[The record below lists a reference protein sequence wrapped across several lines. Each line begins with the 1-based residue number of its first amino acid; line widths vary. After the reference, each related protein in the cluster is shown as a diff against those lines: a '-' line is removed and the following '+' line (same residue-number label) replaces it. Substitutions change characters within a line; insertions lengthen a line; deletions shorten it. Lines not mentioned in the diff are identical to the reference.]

1 MFGSSEIRHPELEEL
16 LKTLKEGIDYSV
28 PFSVK
33 LGGWAQRDITVEI
46 IGFFD
51 ILISKKYMF

>member
-16 LKTLKEGIDYSV
+16 LKTLKEDIDYSA

-33 LGGWAQRDITVEI
+33 LGG
-46 IGFFD
+46 
-51 ILISKKYMF
+51 